1 MKYKTCASIAE
12 KTPHKIKQVLKIA
25 LKKSDYAEVRFDF
38 LKTEQ
43 IPETLEIIKKDL
55 SKIVCTLRPKTEGGR
70 FSGNEK
76 ERIAILKLIAEYN
89 PFLLDVEFNTL
100 KRNSSLAKYLKS
112 TKTKLLVSW
121 HDFKKTPSSAE
132 LKKKMNQMSKFSS
145 NVKIVSTAKST
156 DDSTRMLE
164 LYSKKGKNNLISF
177 AMGDFGRISRIL
189 CLYLGSP
196 YTYVSLGKAVAP
208 GQFSVDEIKKIT
220 NLKKINKLQLRV

>member
-1 MKYKTCASIAE
+1 MKYKTCVSIAE
-12 KTPHKIKQVLKIA
+12 KTPYKIKQTLKIA

-38 LKTEQ
+38 LKIEQ
-43 IPETLEIIKKDL
+43 IPEVLEIIKKDL
-55 SKIVCTLRPKTEGGR
+55 NKIVCTLRPKTEGGK
-70 FSGNEK
+70 FPGNEK

-100 KRNSSLAKYLKS
+100 KRNSSLVRYLKS

-121 HDFKKTPSSAE
+121 HDFKKTPSTAE
-132 LKKKMNQMSKFSS
+132 LKKKMNLMSKFSS

-156 DDSTRMLE
+156 NDSNRMLE
-164 LYSKKGKNNLISF
+164 LYSKKGSGNLISF
-177 AMGDFGRISRIL
+177 AMGDLGRISRIL

-196 YTYVSLGKAVAP
+196 YTYVSLGKAIAP

-220 NLKKINKLQLRV
+220 NLKR

>member
-1 MKYKTCASIAE
+1 MKYKTCISIAE
-12 KTPHKIKQVLKIA
+12 TTPCKIKQTLKIA
-25 LKKSDYAEVRFDF
+25 LKKSDYVEVRFDF
-38 LKTEQ
+38 LKMAQ

-55 SKIVCTLRPKTEGGR
+55 KNIVCTLRPKTEGGK
-70 FSGNEK
+70 FIGNEK

-100 KRNSSLAKYLKS
+100 KRNSSLVRYLNS

-132 LKKKMNQMSKFSS
+132 LKKKMNQMSRFSP

-164 LYSKKGKNNLISF
+164 LYSKKGNNNLISF

-196 YTYVSLGKAVAP
+196 YTYVSLGKAIAP
-208 GQFSVDEIKKIT
+208 GQFSIDEVKKIT
-220 NLKKINKLQLRV
+220 NLKK

>member
-1 MKYKTCASIAE
+1 MKYKTCISIAE
-12 KTPHKIKQVLKIA
+12 NTPYKIKYTLNIA
-25 LKKSDYAEVRFDF
+25 LKKSEFVEVRFDF

-55 SKIVCTLRPKTEGGR
+55 NKVVCTLRPKTEGGK

-100 KRNSSLAKYLKS
+100 KKNTSLKKYLNS
-112 TKTKLLVSW
+112 TKTKILVSW
-121 HDFKKTPSSAE
+121 HDFKKTPKSTD
-132 LKKKMNQMSKFSS
+132 LRKKMNQMRKFSS

-164 LYSKKGKNNLISF
+164 LYNEKGNTNLISF

-196 YTYVSLGKAVAP
+196 YTYVSLGRAIAP
-208 GQFSVDEIKKIT
+208 GQFSVDEVKRIT
-220 NLKKINKLQLRV
+220 NLKNK

>member
-1 MKYKTCASIAE
+1 MKYKTCVTIAE
-12 KTPHKIKQVLKIA
+12 KTPYKIKQTLKIA

-38 LKTEQ
+38 LKIEQ
-43 IPETLEIIKKDL
+43 IPEAIEIIKKDL
-55 SKIVCTLRPKTEGGR
+55 SKIVCTLRPKTEGGK

-100 KRNSSLAKYLKS
+100 KRNSALRRYLKS

-145 NVKIVSTAKST
+145 NVKIVTTAKSSV
-156 DDSTRMLE
+156 DSSRMLE

-177 AMGDFGRISRIL
+177 AMGDFGKISRIL

-196 YTYVSLGKAVAP
+196 YTYVSLGKPVAP
-208 GQFSVDEIKKIT
+208 GQFSVDEVKKIT
-220 NLKKINKLQLRV
+220 NLKK

>member
-1 MKYKTCASIAE
+1 MKYKTCVSIAE
-12 KTPHKIKQVLKIA
+12 KTPYKIKQTLKIA

-38 LKTEQ
+38 LKINQ
-43 IPETLEIIKKDL
+43 IPEALETIKKDL
-55 SKIVCTLRPKTEGGR
+55 NKIVCTLRPKVEGGK

-100 KRNSSLAKYLKS
+100 KKNSTLVKYLKS

-121 HDFKKTPSSAE
+121 HDFKKTPSTSE
-132 LKKKMNQMSKFSS
+132 LKKKMNQMSKFSF

-156 DDSTRMLE
+156 NDSNRMLE
-164 LYSKKGKNNLISF
+164 LYSKKGRNNLISF

-196 YTYVSLGKAVAP
+196 YTYVSLGKAIAP
-208 GQFSVDEIKKIT
+208 GQFSVDQVKEIT
-220 NLKKINKLQLRV
+220 NLKK

>member
-1 MKYKTCASIAE
+1 MKYKTCVSIAE
-12 KTPHKIKQVLKIA
+12 KTPNKIRQTLKIA
-25 LKKSDYAEVRFDF
+25 LKKSDFVEVRFDF
-38 LKTEQ
+38 LKIEQ
-43 IPETLEIIKKDL
+43 IPESLELIKKDL
-55 SKIVCTLRPKTEGGR
+55 NRIVCTLRPKTEGGK

-100 KRNSSLAKYLKS
+100 KKNSALTKYLKS

-121 HDFKKTPSSAE
+121 HDFKKTPTSAE
-132 LKKKMNQMSKFSS
+132 LKKKIAQMSKFSN
-145 NVKIVSTAKST
+145 NVKIVSTANST
-156 DDSTRMLE
+156 DDATRMLE

-177 AMGDFGRISRIL
+177 AMGDMGRISRIL

-208 GQFSVDEIKKIT
+208 GQFSVDEVKKIT
-220 NLKKINKLQLRV
+220 NLK

>member
-1 MKYKTCASIAE
+1 MKYKTCVSIAE
-12 KTPHKIKQVLKIA
+12 KTPYKIKQTLKIA
-25 LKKSDYAEVRFDF
+25 LKKSDYVEVRFDF
-38 LKTEQ
+38 LKIDQ
-43 IPETLEIIKKDL
+43 IPEAIEMIKKDL
-55 SKIVCTLRPKTEGGR
+55 NKIVCTLRPKTEGGK

-76 ERIAILKLIAEYN
+76 ERISILKLIAEYN

-100 KRNSSLAKYLKS
+100 KRNSSLVRYLKS

-145 NVKIVSTAKST
+145 NVKIVCTAKST
-156 DDSTRMLE
+156 DDSNRMLE
-164 LYSKKGKNNLISF
+164 LYSKKGKSNLISF

-196 YTYVSLGKAVAP
+196 YTYVSLGKAIAP

-220 NLKKINKLQLRV
+220 NLKK

>member
-1 MKYKTCASIAE
+1 MKYKTCISIAE
-12 KTPHKIKQVLKIA
+12 KTPYKVKQILKIA

-38 LKTEQ
+38 LKIEQ
-43 IPETLEIIKKDL
+43 IPEVLETIKKDL
-55 SKIVCTLRPKTEGGR
+55 NKIVCTLRPKTEGGK
-70 FSGNEK
+70 FVGNEK

-100 KRNSSLAKYLKS
+100 KRNSSLVKYLKS

-132 LKKKMNQMSKFSS
+132 LKKKMNQMIKFSS

-156 DDSTRMLE
+156 GDSNRMLE
-164 LYSKKGKNNLISF
+164 LYSKKGRNNLISF
-177 AMGDFGRISRIL
+177 AMGDLGRISRIL

-208 GQFSVDEIKKIT
+208 GQFSVDEVKKIT
-220 NLKKINKLQLRV
+220 NLKK

>member
-1 MKYKTCASIAE
+1 MKYKTCVSIAE
-12 KTPHKIKQVLKIA
+12 TTPTKTKKILKIA
-25 LKKSDYAEVRFDF
+25 LSKSDFVEVRLDF
-38 LKTEQ
+38 LKISQ
-43 IPETLEIIKKDL
+43 IPEALELIKKDL
-55 SKIVCTLRPKTEGGR
+55 NRIVCTLRPKTEGGK

-89 PFLLDVEFNTL
+89 PHLLDVEFNTL
-100 KRNSSLAKYLKS
+100 RKNSDLVKYLKT

-121 HDFKKTPSSAE
+121 HDFKKTPNSSE
-132 LKKKMNQMSKFSS
+132 LRKKIKQMGKFSS

-177 AMGDFGRISRIL
+177 AMGDYGRISRIL

-196 YTYVSLGKAVAP
+196 YTYVSLGKAIAP
-208 GQFSVDEIKKIT
+208 GQFSVDEVKKIT
-220 NLKKINKLQLRV
+220 NLKK